1 MGSLDGGSQMR
12 RFLKETVTRVTG
24 SEAWLSGS
32 LVRVY
37 EMAHLY
43 LLTGQWVRP
52 VQYGREAMVIPFF
65 VSCSFSYGVFL
76 TLASPVWCLR
86 TIFYLVVAVLALVG
100 GIAAFVEIFKQL
112 NWYERLFL
120 IVPIMLAPAFWLQ
133 SFSESTNPI
142 NLSREDFIIL
152 IILFLAGLFSLV
164 SLAAFGLQ
172 WRLLLW
178 LHVIARWI
186 GVVTDPSSRYV
197 LVARTTAWLLLLAP
211 NGKGGTGLHARE
223 ISTLMEVN
231 RVEREGAE
239 WRGLIL
245 PLLALFG
252 IGQLVILWNDLGYFG
267 AALSLANPANF
278 LVLLLMLLVGWGIA
292 LELWLSEFPNRI
304 IGLACIEAGQR
315 LADTTRDTIK
325 DFENYRLI
333 ITKNPNSVEQGADT
347 RWRLI
352 AKHQMENGKWR
363 CLIEAKRWRGLYD
376 KYEGCEY

>member
-1 MGSLDGGSQMR
+1 MR
-12 RFLKETVTRVTG
+12 RFLKEMVTRVTG

-43 LLTGQWVRP
+43 LLTGQWVPP
-52 VQYGREAMVIPFF
+52 VQYWREAMIMPLL
-65 VSCSFSYGVFL
+65 VSFGLSYGVFF

-100 GIAAFVEIFKQL
+100 GIAAFVEIFRQL

-120 IVPIMLAPAFWLQ
+120 IVPVMFAPAFWLQ
-133 SFSESTNPI
+133 SFGDSTNPI
-142 NLSREDFIIL
+142 NLSLEDFILL

-178 LHVIARWI
+178 LHVIGRWI
-186 GVVTDPSSRYV
+186 GVVTDPSSRYM

-211 NGKGGTGLHARE
+211 NGKGGTGLNAQE
-223 ISTLMEVN
+223 IITLMEVN

-245 PLLALFG
+245 SLLALFG
-252 IGQLVILWNDLGYFG
+252 IGQLVILRNDLGYFG
-267 AALSLANPANF
+267 AAYSLANPANF
-278 LVLLLMLLVGWGIA
+278 LVLLLMLLVGCGIA

-304 IGLACIEAGQR
+304 IGLACIEAQQR
-315 LADTTRDTIK
+315 LADTTNFAGKI
-325 DFENYRLI
+325 FENYRV
-333 ITKNPNSVEQGADT
+333 ITTKKPDTVEHRAGD

-352 AKHQMENGKWR
+352 AKHRVTDSEWHY
-363 CLIEAKRWRGLYD
+363 LFEAKRWADPYD
-376 KYEGCEY
+376 EWEEANNQ